1 VQDADMSNAQIITVL
16 AIASW
21 IPPLALL
28 RLFGII

>member
-1 VQDADMSNAQIITVL
+1 MSNAQIITVL

-21 IPPLALL
+21 LPVLAVL